1 MHNATK
7 YGVLLAILAV
17 MAVPSAG
24 LGQST
29 GKVSLEARGGLVFP
43 VSDLGKVNDL
53 GGSAGGSVLWNF
65 HPNWALRFDVD
76 YMGLDDGT
84 DGSGTVFSPPMDL
97 LYYGGAVEV
106 NFNAP
111 RYQDFPLK
119 FMASL
124 GLGSMSMK
132 VDETYD
138 FDHPANGFDHTYLA
152 MQLGAKAGWQV
163 TPWIN
168 IFLNSSLYMIF
179 LDDFDTLVW
188 VDGEVLTESFDLGWV
203 IPLTLGARLTFLPW

>member
-1 MHNATK
+1 M
-7 YGVLLAILAV
+7 
-17 MAVPSAG
+17 
-24 LGQST
+24 
-29 GKVSLEARGGLVFP
+29 
-43 VSDLGKVNDL
+43 
-53 GGSAGGSVLWNF
+53 LWNF

-76 YMGLDDGT
+76 YMGLDDGR
-84 DGSGTVFSPPMDL
+84 DGTGAVFAPPMDL

-124 GLGSMSMK
+124 GFGGMSMK
-132 VDETYD
+132 VDSTYVL
-138 FDHPANGFDHTYLA
+138 DHPAAGFDKTYPAL
-152 MQLGAKAGWQV
+152 QLGAKAGWQV

-179 LDDFDTLVW
+179 MDDADTSLW
-188 VDGEVLTESFDLGWV
+188 VDGEEIVDPFDLGWV

>member
-1 MHNATK
+1 M
-7 YGVLLAILAV
+7 
-17 MAVPSAG
+17 
-24 LGQST
+24 
-29 GKVSLEARGGLVFP
+29 
-43 VSDLGKVNDL
+43 
-53 GGSAGGSVLWNF
+53 
-65 HPNWALRFDVD
+65 
-76 YMGLDDGT
+76 
-84 DGSGTVFSPPMDL
+84 
-97 LYYGGAVEV
+97 EV